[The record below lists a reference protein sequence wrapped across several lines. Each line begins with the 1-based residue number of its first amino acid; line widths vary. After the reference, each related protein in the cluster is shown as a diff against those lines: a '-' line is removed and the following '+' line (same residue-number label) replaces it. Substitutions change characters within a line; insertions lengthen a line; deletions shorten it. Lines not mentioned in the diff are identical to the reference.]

1 MVHMVHVHFILDSR
15 RFSKKK
21 MESQLSES
29 EKQLEVA
36 NRLKDDYSRQFKKY
50 QQMIKE
56 LQHEAEDA
64 RQAKEDFAVSFREME
79 RKLAD

>member
-1 MVHMVHVHFILDSR
+1 
-15 RFSKKK
+15 